1 MRLGKDGVCCKFN
14 VIVDFQV
21 SSCFV
26 NWGNLSQQTTF
37 GDRLPLFC
45 SSDTGYKTMHRI
57 LFDITLFRFLN
68 GQFVFILLEVIFKT
82 LNSECNTLL
91 IWVLDQGFKV
101 KNIYDF
107 LIRLIRN
114 ILTRNGQHEWESKC
128 STNMDIPF
136 DYQLML

>member
-1 MRLGKDGVCCKFN
+1 MVC
-14 VIVDFQV
+14 VASLMSYIVDFQV

-37 GDRLPLFC
+37 GDRLPHFC
-45 SSDTGYKTMHRI
+45 SSDIGFKTIHRI
-57 LFDITLFRFLN
+57 SFDIIFFRFLN
-68 GQFVFILLEVIFKT
+68 SQFVFKLLEVIFKT